1 MVGLLCLE
9 FWWKAK
15 TEKWIK
21 TEYLRGIE
29 CAWTQQF
36 WPRGTKMYLVPL
48 AEPGRG
54 SPSSQCLIMLLFF
67 FFPQEKSLPPLHG
80 LGVSWHQAQPALL
93 LLTMLH
99 TLGMYL
105 LTAQELEGPRAIR
118 IFNISATRADKR
130 TSKSSRASPPTAKP
144 QEASGQA
151 Q

>member
-1 MVGLLCLE
+1 MFGILMESKDRKMNQDWIFEGNWVCLNPAVLAQGHKDVPGPPG
-9 FWWKAK
+9 W
-15 TEKWIK
+15 
-21 TEYLRGIE
+21 
-29 CAWTQQF
+29 AWQGQ
-36 WPRGTKMYLVPL
+36 PQLPV
-48 AEPGRG
+48 
-54 SPSSQCLIMLLFF
+54 SHNVVVF